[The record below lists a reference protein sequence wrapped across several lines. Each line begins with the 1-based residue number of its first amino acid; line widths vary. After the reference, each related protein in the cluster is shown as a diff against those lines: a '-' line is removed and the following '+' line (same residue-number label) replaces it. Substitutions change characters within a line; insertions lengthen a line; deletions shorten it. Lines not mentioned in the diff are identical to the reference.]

1 MREFSPG
8 HVARLS
14 EQCELEV
21 EAVMLLFAVLKNMTT
36 DSDTC
41 RLALMR
47 HAALTTTTAWVR
59 ALVLLYYCF
68 TSLLL
73 LYYCFTTALLLYYS
87 RSCAAPPSPPPP
99 LISLSL
105 QT

>member
-1 MREFSPG
+1 
-8 HVARLS
+8 VARLS

-59 ALVLLYYCF
+59 ALVLLYHCF
-68 TSLLL
+68 TALLL
-73 LYYCFTTALLLYYS
+73 IHYCFTTALLLGHTN
-87 RSCAAPPSPPPP
+87 
-99 LISLSL
+99 LSGSARL
-105 QT
+105 DSANLPNL

>member
-1 MREFSPG
+1 
-8 HVARLS
+8 
-14 EQCELEV
+14 
-21 EAVMLLFAVLKNMTT
+21 MLLFAVLKNMTT

-59 ALVLLYYCF
+59 ALVLLYHCF

-73 LYYCFTTALLLYYS
+73 IHYCFTTALLLYYS